1 MPGPHCRGRAG
12 APDES
17 WRPQRVTL
25 TLLHLLAA
33 VHGAGGG
40 PHPLL
45 HHHVLAATAP
55 LAPPGAGQG
64 VLPWLLQHGHSHRRS
79 RRCAE
84 KDILI
89 TRSCHCKSA
98 AVSRWQHVFAVDTR
112 HTNYGDVVNTTTTFV
127 FVLYLQLYHKQ
138 CICSSSSNN
147 TTTCVRGCGVLGQ
160 LLLLL
165 HLLTSPG
172 LLRTDRHLGPRMR
185 SAATHLATST
195 EESLSVLLV
204 LARLLRSPLAGP
216 PPTSGMGIV

>member
-17 WRPQRVTL
+17 RRPQRVTL

-64 VLPWLLQHGHSHRRS
+64 VLPRLLQHGHSHRRS

-84 KDILI
+84 EDILI

-98 AVSRWQHVFAVDTR
+98 AVSRWQHRICSGHKTRKLWCCQYYNNICVCFVSAAASPIVSAAAVVTIQPVPEGA
-112 HTNYGDVVNTTTTFV
+112 GDS
-127 FVLYLQLYHKQ
+127 
-138 CICSSSSNN
+138 CWCWGSSSS
-147 TTTCVRGCGVLGQ
+147 C
-160 LLLLL
+160 
-165 HLLTSPG
+165 
-172 LLRTDRHLGPRMR
+172 
-185 SAATHLATST
+185 ST
-195 EESLSVLLV
+195 VS
-204 LARLLRSPLAGP
+204 
-216 PPTSGMGIV
+216 